1 MAEGGP
7 LPAVRSAQ
15 PADADNIAQLMAQLG
30 YDSPA
35 PAVAMRLSRILP
47 RPDHRFLI
55 AEIDGRPVG
64 WLHATMWE
72 LVETGPFVVVGGLVV
87 DRAVRRQ
94 GIGRLLMDRAEAWAV
109 EQGCSIVRLWSS
121 DARTDAHRF
130 YERLGYSH
138 IKTQY
143 SFVKALDPAGR
154 RQFDNFIP
162 RLDR

>member
-1 MAEGGP
+1 MALP
-7 LPAVRSAQ
+7 PAVRLAQ

-30 YDSPA
+30 YDSA
-35 PAVAMRLSRILP
+35 ASAVAMRLSRILP
-47 RPDHRFLI
+47 RRDHRFLI

-72 LVETGPFVVVGGLVV
+72 LVETEPFVVIGGLVV
-87 DRAVRRQ
+87 DRSVRRQ
-94 GIGRLLMDRAEAWAV
+94 GIGRLLMERAEAWAL

-143 SFVKALDPAGR
+143 SFVKAIDPAGR

>member
-1 MAEGGP
+1 MTNGVEVR
-7 LPAVRSAQ
+7 PAQA
-15 PADADNIAQLMAQLG
+15 ADADAIAQLMVQLG
-30 YDSPA
+30 YESSA
-35 PAVAMRLSRILP
+35 SAVATRLSRILL

-64 WLHATMWE
+64 WLHATVWE

-87 DRAVRRQ
+87 DRSVRRQ
-94 GIGRLLMDRAEAWAV
+94 GVGRLLMTRAEAWAV

-130 YERLGYSH
+130 YEHLGYAH

-143 SFVKALDPAGR
+143 SFVKSVDPAGPR
-154 RQFDNFIP
+154 DFDSFIP

>member
-1 MAEGGP
+1 ME
-7 LPAVRSAQ
+7 
-15 PADADNIAQLMAQLG
+15 
-30 YDSPA
+30 
-35 PAVAMRLSRILP
+35 
-47 RPDHRFLI
+47 
-55 AEIDGRPVG
+55 
-64 WLHATMWE
+64 
-72 LVETGPFVVVGGLVV
+72 
-87 DRAVRRQ
+87 
-94 GIGRLLMDRAEAWAV
+94 RAEAWAV

-143 SFVKALDPAGR
+143 SFVKALDSDGR